1 MGCVEL
7 EINYGKGGM
16 TMGYNLIEI
25 INNNSTSENF
35 QTNSREWSVME
46 CIDQGED
53 TERCICG
60 KEGIRYCYRI
70 HNKKTNKSLYPIGSS
85 CIKKFNNEDMN
96 SQMKT
101 LTEFADFKRYFKE
114 VVLLAMTKN
123 EYNPIEFKWL
133 KKPDILSNLLIMG
146 LLNGWEYS
154 FILDV
159 RYKKH
164 LSNKQLSKIYTI
176 GISITER
183 MVKKVNRCE

>member
-25 INNNSTSENF
+25 INQNSTSENF

-70 HNKKTNKSLYPIGSS
+70 YNNKTNKSLYPIGSS

-101 LTEFADFKRYFKE
+101 LTELADFKRYFKE
-114 VVLLAMTKN
+114 VVLLAITKN

-133 KKPDILSNLLIMG
+133 KNPDILSNLLMIG

-159 RYKKH
+159 RYKRK

-176 GISITER
+176 GIAITER
-183 MVKKVNRCE
+183 MVKKVNKGK

>member
-25 INNNSTSENF
+25 INQNSTSENF
-35 QTNSREWSVME
+35 QTNSKEWSVME

-101 LTEFADFKRYFKE
+101 LTELADFKRYLKE
-114 VVLLAMTKN
+114 VVLLAITKN
-123 EYNPIEFKWL
+123 EYNPIELKWL
-133 KKPDILSNLLIMG
+133 KNPDILSNLLMIG

-159 RYKKH
+159 RYKRK

-176 GISITER
+176 GIAITER
-183 MVKKVNRCE
+183 MVKKVNRCK

>member
-1 MGCVEL
+1 MVCVEL

-25 INNNSTSENF
+25 INQNSTSENF
-35 QTNSREWSVME
+35 QMNSREWSVIE

-70 HNKKTNKSLYPIGSS
+70 YNKKTNKSLYPIGSS

-101 LTEFADFKRYFKE
+101 LTELADFKRYFKE

-123 EYNPIEFKWL
+123 EYNPIELKWL

>member
-1 MGCVEL
+1 MGFVEL

-25 INNNSTSENF
+25 INQNSTSENF
-35 QTNSREWSVME
+35 QMNSREWSVME

-70 HNKKTNKSLYPIGSS
+70 YNKKTNKSLYPIGSS

-101 LTEFADFKRYFKE
+101 LTELADFKRYLKE
-114 VVLLAMTKN
+114 AVLLAITKN
-123 EYNPIEFKWL
+123 EYNPIDFKWL
-133 KKPDILSNLLIMG
+133 KNPDILSNLLIIG

-159 RYKKH
+159 RYKRK

-176 GISITER
+176 GIAITER
-183 MVKKVNRCE
+183 MVKKVNRCK